1 MAPTP
6 EHAALPSGVEHTTES
21 TEAAGGHEG
30 GAGGL
35 PQFDPAWWPGQIVW
49 LLIIFAVVFVLMKWV
64 FVPRVGGAIDRR
76 EGQIAGDIAAAR
88 KLKEQAEA
96 QAAEA
101 SAETAQARARAQK
114 LAADAKARAMAEAAK
129 RQDAEEAKLSESMA
143 TAEAGIRAARDKA
156 MTNVRTIA
164 ADTAQAIVEK
174 LTGQAPTGAEVDRD
188 LSGRA

>member
-1 MAPTP
+1 MT
-6 EHAALPSGVEHTTES
+6 EMTES
-21 TEAAGGHEG
+21 AGGHEG

-49 LLIIFAVVFVLMKWV
+49 LLFIFAVVFVLMKWV

-129 RQDAEEAKLSESMA
+129 RQDAEEARLAETMA
-143 TAEAGIRAARDKA
+143 AAEAGIRAARDKA
-156 MTNVRTIA
+156 MANVRGIA

-174 LTGQAPTGAEVDRD
+174 LTGQAPTGIEVDRA